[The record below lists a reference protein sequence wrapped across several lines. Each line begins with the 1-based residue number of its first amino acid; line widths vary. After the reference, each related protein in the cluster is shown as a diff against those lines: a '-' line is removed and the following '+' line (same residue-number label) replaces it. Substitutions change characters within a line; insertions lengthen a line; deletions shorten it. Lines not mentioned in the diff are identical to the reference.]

1 MVDFKDKV
9 DFQVHW
15 LPFQLNPQAPGGKGV
30 NKIEMYTKKLG
41 GGWKSWLIRPFFFVV
56 GLREG
61 IRFSMGGNTGNTFDS
76 HRLISLA
83 SKQGLQDQVVE
94 ELFQNYFEQEKCISD
109 HEVLLAAAQKVGLT
123 GAAEMLESDAERAE
137 VNADL
142 QSYQQTRGIRGV
154 PHFIIQGRITESGAP
169 GAAFFK
175 KVFSEILGGRG

>member
-1 MVDFKDKV
+1 MIAFKDEA

-30 NKIEMYTKKLG
+30 NKMDVYCEKLG
-41 GGWKSWLIRPFFFVV
+41 GGWKTWLIRPFFFFA

-61 IRFSMGGNTGNTFDS
+61 ISFSMGGNTGNTFDS

-83 SKQGLQDQVVE
+83 AKQGLQDQIVE

-123 GAAEMLESDAERAE
+123 GAAELLESDAESAE

-142 QSYQQTRGIRGV
+142 QKYQRNRGIHSV
-154 PHFIIQGRITESGAP
+154 PHFLIQDRHTISGAYGS
-169 GAAFFK
+169 GAFK
-175 KVFSEILGGRG
+175 QLFSDIVNGKA